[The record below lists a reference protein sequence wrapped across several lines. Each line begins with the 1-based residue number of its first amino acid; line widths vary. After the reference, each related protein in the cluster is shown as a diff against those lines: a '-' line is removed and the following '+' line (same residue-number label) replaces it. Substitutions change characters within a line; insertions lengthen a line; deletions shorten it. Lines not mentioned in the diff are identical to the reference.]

1 MGEEFNFIT
10 NYGREVL
17 TKKKTYKQK
26 QRTHAVLLHGPRSKD
41 LHVNQLCEKPAH
53 HQYSVM
59 SQYCCK
65 FHDRDLNDIEN

>member
-10 NYGREVL
+10 QLWQRSSD
-17 TKKKTYKQK
+17 KKKNIQTKTK
-26 QRTHAVLLHGPRSKD
+26 NSVLLHGPRSKD

>member
-17 TKKKTYKQK
+17 TKKKNIQTKTK
-26 QRTHAVLLHGPRSKD
+26 NSVLLHGPHSKD
-41 LHVNQLCEKPAH
+41 LHVNQSCEKPAH

-65 FHDRDLNDIEN
+65 FHDQDLNDIEN